1 MTHLPTS
8 SFSAIFC
15 LKLKD
20 KVFVAVI
27 LLIRF
32 VCTSAK
38 EIFIEKK
45 EIIKFE
51 KEKLFFLSN
60 LTYRISLLPI

>member
-1 MTHLPTS
+1 MTQLPTS

-20 KVFVAVI
+20 KVLVAVI

-32 VCTSAK
+32 FCTSAK
-38 EIFIEKK
+38 EIFIERK
-45 EIIKFE
+45 EITKI
-51 KEKLFFLSN
+51 
-60 LTYRISLLPI
+60 

>member
-1 MTHLPTS
+1 MTQLPTS

-20 KVFVAVI
+20 KVLVAVI

-45 EIIKFE
+45 EIIK
-51 KEKLFFLSN
+51 
-60 LTYRISLLPI
+60 I